1 MLRRLFIQ
9 LLDIAG
15 IGPVFGPVMAA
26 LYGPAALVW
35 IVLGSIFAGG
45 VHDFF
50 SGMMSVRYDGE
61 NLPELVR
68 HTMGGTMRGLTL
80 VFSLLLLLFVGVVF
94 VLSPAAMLNNLTGVK
109 IGVFVGLIFCYYF
122 FATIMPIDKF
132 IGRFY
137 PVFGGLLLFMTI
149 GVFVGMAAS
158 GHEILPDIDSF
169 TNRHPEGLPLW
180 PLMFITLSCGAISG
194 FHSTQSPLMSRCIS
208 NERHGRIVFYG
219 AMIAE
224 GVIALIWATV
234 GLSLYDPPQLAAQLN
249 AGTAS
254 LVVSEASKNL
264 LGVWGGFFA
273 VLGVIILP
281 VTSGDT
287 AFRSARLIIAEF
299 IRLPQQ
305 AVAKRLA
312 IAIPLFI
319 TGFVISRVDFSVIWR
334 YFGWSNQSLAALVLW
349 SAAVYLVRKN
359 KPHWIASIPAVFLTA
374 VSLTFIFY
382 AEIGFSLP
390 YRVAVITGLIL
401 TAIVVVVFVLWTSKH
416 KVGKIS
422 C

>member
-1 MLRRLFIQ
+1 M
-9 LLDIAG
+9 
-15 IGPVFGPVMAA
+15 
-26 LYGPAALVW
+26 
-35 IVLGSIFAGG
+35 
-45 VHDFF
+45 
-50 SGMMSVRYDGE
+50 
-61 NLPELVR
+61 
-68 HTMGGTMRGLTL
+68 
-80 VFSLLLLLFVGVVF
+80 
-94 VLSPAAMLNNLTGVK
+94 
-109 IGVFVGLIFCYYF
+109 
-122 FATIMPIDKF
+122 
-132 IGRFY
+132 
-137 PVFGGLLLFMTI
+137 
-149 GVFVGMAAS
+149 
-158 GHEILPDIDSF
+158 
-169 TNRHPEGLPLW
+169 
-180 PLMFITLSCGAISG
+180 
-194 FHSTQSPLMSRCIS
+194 
-208 NERHGRIVFYG
+208 
-219 AMIAE
+219 
-224 GVIALIWATV
+224 IWATV